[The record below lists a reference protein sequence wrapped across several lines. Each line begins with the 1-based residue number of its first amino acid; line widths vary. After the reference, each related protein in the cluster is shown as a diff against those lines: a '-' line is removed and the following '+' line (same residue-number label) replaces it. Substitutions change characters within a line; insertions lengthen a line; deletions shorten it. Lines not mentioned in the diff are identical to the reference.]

1 MEYSENKNNQVGT
14 CNYVSILQIDQEMYT
29 KVLNYIEAGKTG
41 GAKCVAGGDKL
52 GGKGYYIQPT
62 VFADVKDDMK
72 IAREEVKYDLIY
84 QLYYNKNANI
94 ARVSMIF
101 FPFLK
106 NHKSKKGQQS
116 SV

>member
-1 MEYSENKNNQVGT
+1 
-14 CNYVSILQIDQEMYT
+14 MYT
-29 KVLNYIEAGKTG
+29 KVLKYIEAGKTG

-84 QLYYNKNANI
+84 QFEYNKNANI
-94 ARVSMIF
+94 TRVSIIF

-116 SV
+116 SVSNSEQHY